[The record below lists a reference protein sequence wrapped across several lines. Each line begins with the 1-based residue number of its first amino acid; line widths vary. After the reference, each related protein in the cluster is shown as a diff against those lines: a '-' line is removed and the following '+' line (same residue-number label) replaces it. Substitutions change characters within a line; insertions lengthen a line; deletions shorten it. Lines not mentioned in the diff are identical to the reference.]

1 MGGQAFGF
9 VLLLPATHAQGPT
22 SGNEDRLIDPNWTD
36 SVDFSS
42 CFENVYG
49 VMVYSFALTR
59 IASVLTSIPAVFLLI
74 FGTGRIIYLLK
85 TRPDSRSFLHNVF
98 LWKLVTAHTHARAK

>member
-9 VLLLPATHAQGPT
+9 VLLLLAIHAQGPT
-22 SGNEDRLIDPNWTD
+22 SDNEDRLIDPNWTD

-49 VMVYSFALTR
+49 LMVCSFALIR
-59 IASVLTSIPAVFLLI
+59 LAVC
-74 FGTGRIIYLLK
+74 
-85 TRPDSRSFLHNVF
+85 
-98 LWKLVTAHTHARAK
+98 